1 MVNTS
6 NANISNISFWFKVEW
21 KSHPE
26 EVQQDCKIVLCPEY
40 SLHLVSFIRFT
51 EFTFLINFMQITW
64 SNLLSPQISDSS
76 NIYSVGL
83 VLSDHTRRS
92 NNYEIHIPRH
102 PCSIILWCHSSK
114 SRFKYVHVYHFALSQ
129 AVTTSGLSFSNFLKM
144 LMFLRQK
151 CGNVVVFR
159 IKVSDKKLFPQIS
172 ALSPKLPSFC
182 RPDFCQQKQFTY
194 DILKFCEKLNR
205 KV

>member
-26 EVQQDCKIVLCPEY
+26 VVQQDCKIVLCPEY

-76 NIYSVGL
+76 NIYSVGQ
-83 VLSDHTRRS
+83 VLSNHTRRS
-92 NNYEIHIPRH
+92 NNYAIIMKSREIHVPLLFDAIPAKVE
-102 PCSIILWCHSSK
+102 SIQICLC
-114 SRFKYVHVYHFALSQ
+114 
-129 AVTTSGLSFSNFLKM
+129 LSFCIQPGCHN
-144 LMFLRQK
+144 LRL
-151 CGNVVVFR
+151 VFF
-159 IKVSDKKLFPQIS
+159 KKLSLKGLCFCDKS
-172 ALSPKLPSFC
+172 ARMLWFLG
-182 RPDFCQQKQFTY
+182 
-194 DILKFCEKLNR
+194 
-205 KV
+205 

>member
-114 SRFKYVHVYHFALSQ
+114 SRLSPFKYVHVYHLHWARLSQ
-129 AVTTSGLSFSNFLKM
+129 LPACHF
-144 LMFLRQK
+144 
-151 CGNVVVFR
+151 
-159 IKVSDKKLFPQIS
+159 QIS
-172 ALSPKLPSFC
+172 SKCLCFC
-182 RPDFCQQKQFTY
+182 DKSAGMLWF
-194 DILKFCEKLNR
+194 LG
-205 KV
+205 